1 MFYGSYF
8 HVLDEKNRLY
18 LPSKLR
24 QNAGERLYILKG
36 YDGTLAIYTEE
47 SFKKYTE
54 ELSTLSFANPLSRD
68 VSRVALSSVY
78 ELEFDKA
85 NRIQIPTALI
95 ERYEITKDVVVLG
108 VIDHIELWSKDKW
121 ENYLKEN
128 EKDFEEKSEQLFK
141 KND

>member
-8 HVLDEKNRLY
+8 HTLDDKNRLY
-18 LPSKLR
+18 LPSRLR

-36 YDGTLAIYTEE
+36 YDGTLAIYSEE
-47 SFKKYTE
+47 SFKKYTD
-54 ELSTLSFANPLSRD
+54 ELSSLSFADHLSRD
-68 VSRVALSSVY
+68 VARVALSSVY

-85 NRIQIPTALI
+85 NRIQIPTALV

-108 VIDHIELWSKDKW
+108 VIDHIEIWSKDKW
-121 ENYLKEN
+121 EHYLKDN
-128 EKDFEEKSEQLFK
+128 EKDFEVKSEQLLK